1 VRFYK
6 MPMTLKSITI
16 HVIVI
21 FAGWQVFNMAI
32 ASAIPK
38 EFLEAEREEEDM
50 KPLFIPFPGTVK
62 QLPPKPYAGNSPE
75 WQEFIKLSKDIALQ
89 NQIRTDLAEFGR
101 NIVSTHPG
109 ITIRF
114 GNKFK
119 VRRQWIDI
127 DFPPHAPPEFE
138 RSGLELDE
146 GTISWIT
153 QPVDSLTVSKNRQSL
168 WPAAMTLSTWS
179 LAKAVAEAELKEI
192 KTKLGVSSP
201 PPPPIFPQMLGKS
214 GTSPF
219 PTAGGMPAKPPTA
232 LDAVKTMAGA
242 STVQEPA
249 PSKKSSDQ
257 PHNWFSD
264 DAAPPIPE
272 ALHTR
277 ALIGMRAFRNTLAQ
291 KWKPAQAYPP
301 KGSILVGGMVEL
313 ESPMA
318 FIVLDIT
325 TAWDPKT
332 KAFEQRCMDLK
343 VRRISP
349 KTQRPLMR

>member
-1 VRFYK
+1 
-6 MPMTLKSITI
+6 MPMTFKNITI
-16 HVIVI
+16 NVIVI
-21 FAGWQVFNMAI
+21 FASWQIFNMAI

-38 EFLEAEREEEDM
+38 EFLEAEMEEEDM

-75 WQEFIKLSKDIALQ
+75 WQEFIKLSKDVALQ

-109 ITIRF
+109 ITVRF

-127 DFPPHAPPEFE
+127 DFPPQAPPEFE
-138 RSGLELDE
+138 RSGLEIDE
-146 GTISWIT
+146 GTISWVT

-179 LAKAVAEAELKEI
+179 FAKAVAEVELREI
-192 KTKLGVSSP
+192 KTKLGISSP
-201 PPPPIFPQMLGKS
+201 PPPPIFPQMIGKP
-214 GTSPF
+214 GASPF
-219 PTAGGMPAKPPTA
+219 STAGGMPAKPSTA
-232 LDAVKTMAGA
+232 LDAAKAMAGA
-242 STVQEPA
+242 TSGASAVREPV

-257 PHNWFSD
+257 PHTWFSED
-264 DAAPPIPE
+264 TAPPFPE

-291 KWKPAQAYPP
+291 NWKPAQAYPP

-332 KAFEQRCMDLK
+332 KNFEQRCMNLK